1 MSVDLHTHSLFS
13 DGSDSPT
20 DIVHAAA
27 KVGLTAVALTD
38 HDTLEGIPE
47 AQDAADRDDIE
58 LVPGVEISCE
68 WAPGTMHMV
77 VLFLEPG
84 HGPLQNELTD
94 LQDGREVRNHTIV
107 DRLRDLGIDIT
118 YDEVAEQAGAGVV
131 GRPHF
136 AAVLVRKGIV
146 SDSNDAFREL
156 LANGRPAYVP
166 RRRLSPEDA
175 IGLATASGA
184 VSVLAHPHTLGHD
197 TAGEFART
205 FRWLRSVGLVG
216 LEAYYAEDSPE
227 QRSEMASV
235 ARSHGLI
242 PSGGSDYHGSYR
254 PGVLVGGGRGDLR
267 VPAGLLEELRAAR
280 ETQ

>member
-84 HGPLQNELTD
+84 HGPLQNDLTD

-107 DRLRDLGIDIT
+107 DRLRDLG
-118 YDEVAEQAGAGVV
+118 
-131 GRPHF
+131 
-136 AAVLVRKGIV
+136 
-146 SDSNDAFREL
+146 
-156 LANGRPAYVP
+156 
-166 RRRLSPEDA
+166 
-175 IGLATASGA
+175 
-184 VSVLAHPHTLGHD
+184 
-197 TAGEFART
+197 
-205 FRWLRSVGLVG
+205 
-216 LEAYYAEDSPE
+216 
-227 QRSEMASV
+227 
-235 ARSHGLI
+235 
-242 PSGGSDYHGSYR
+242 
-254 PGVLVGGGRGDLR
+254 
-267 VPAGLLEELRAAR
+267 
-280 ETQ
+280 